1 MPEQPR
7 IVPPGEGPLIDVV
20 GDRYRFLAVGEQTGG
35 RYALWH
41 ATVLPGG
48 GPPPHVHEREIE
60 NFYVLR
66 GEITFIVEGR
76 RIVAGPGTSA
86 LMPIGVAHAFK
97 NESSEVVEMLIQVA
111 PAGLEKMFQRTG
123 VIVTDPTT
131 PIQPPSHEEI
141 ERLMKIAPEYGI
153 RILV

>member
-7 IVPPGEGPLIDVV
+7 IVSPSDGPLIDLV
-20 GDRYRFLAVGEQTGG
+20 GDRYRFLADGEQTGG

-48 GPPPHVHEREIE
+48 GPPPHVHEREVE

-66 GEITFIVEGR
+66 GEVTIIADGR
-76 RIVAGPGTSA
+76 RFIAGPGTSA
-86 LMPIGVAHAFK
+86 EMPIGVPHAFK
-97 NESSEVVEMLIQVA
+97 NESAEVVEMLILVA

-123 VIVTDPTT
+123 VIVTDPAT
-131 PIQPPSHEEI
+131 PITPTSREEI
-141 ERLMKIAPEYGI
+141 ERLLKIAPEYGI
-153 RILV
+153 RILA